1 MLTTAGNRKDRNES
15 EKIYNMQIFY
25 VTHWYIN
32 PANKMAMLDFPS
44 RIEAH
49 EQGMLTGIFNVTEG
63 KHVCT
68 LDGTRIGRIK
78 RVLKDGGAFQAFIE
92 KLPTPCN
99 PKNGPQFT
107 RK

>member
-1 MLTTAGNRKDRNES
+1 MQ
-15 EKIYNMQIFY
+15 IMQIFY
-25 VTHWYIN
+25 VTHFYIN
-32 PANKMAMLDFPS
+32 PASGMEMRGTPS
-44 RIEAH
+44 RIESH
-49 EQGMLTGIFNVTEG
+49 EQGMLTGIFNVTEQQ
-63 KHVCT
+63 HVCT

-92 KLPTPCN
+92 KLPTPWN